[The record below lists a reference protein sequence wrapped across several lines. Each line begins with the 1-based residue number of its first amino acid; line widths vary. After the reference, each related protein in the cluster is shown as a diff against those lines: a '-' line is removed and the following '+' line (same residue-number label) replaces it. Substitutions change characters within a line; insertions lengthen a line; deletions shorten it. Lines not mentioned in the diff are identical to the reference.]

1 MFDMEN
7 ICKVKSSFARLP
19 RGHIEHLEFPIVPN
33 NGRWL
38 IPVYHGP
45 GLVPMMTKIRQHL
58 EYTLGLNT
66 AADRYKMLKKMVE
79 SWQAK

>member
-1 MFDMEN
+1 
-7 ICKVKSSFARLP
+7 
-19 RGHIEHLEFPIVPN
+19 
-33 NGRWL
+33 
-38 IPVYHGP
+38 
-45 GLVPMMTKIRQHL
+45 MMTKIRQHL